1 MGSRTS
7 TLRNQ
12 FSFPSA
18 ISSQPPL
25 LLLLHLLEQTERLR
39 NRIHSI
45 CPHNLITARMAILQG
60 CPGIEVTIV
69 SNGIDLE
76 EYPDEEVQFNNR
88 KFFAPLE
95 RRSMSY
101 IECTSDAE
109 FGIKWKLTAEYDT
122 YNEHTHLSFWAY
134 VDGQAIGGMTTRA
147 DTGRFRSF
155 VHAEAFSRINDAELA
170 SRKLKFCSIKKGLLF
185 PISV

>member
-1 MGSRTS
+1 
-7 TLRNQ
+7 
-12 FSFPSA
+12 
-18 ISSQPPL
+18 
-25 LLLLHLLEQTERLR
+25 
-39 NRIHSI
+39 
-45 CPHNLITARMAILQG
+45 MAVLQG

-76 EYPDEEVQFNNR
+76 EYPDEEVQFNNP

-109 FGIKWKLTAEYDT
+109 FGIKWKLTAEYNT
-122 YNEHTHLSFWAY
+122 YNEHTHLGFWAH
-134 VDGQAIGGMTTRA
+134 VDGQGIGGIVTRA
-147 DTGRFRSF
+147 DTGRFWSF
-155 VHAEAFSRINDAELA
+155 VHAEALSRINDNELA

-185 PISV
+185 AISV